1 MVFVEIKHNDESI
14 SWINL
19 ECMVPETGK
28 LFEIKTYI
36 KRNIK
41 AEETY
46 KQFLTLN
53 KEELFSLRDMM
64 NQYLDTH
71 FDKDKKW
78 YPKGRPLS
86 DGDGGGSECTT
97 C

>member
-41 AEETY
+41 SEKTY

-53 KEELFSLRDMM
+53 REELFSLRDMM
-64 NQYLDTH
+64 NQYLDKH
-71 FDKDKKW
+71 FDKDRKW
-78 YPKGRPLS
+78 YPKGRLLS
-86 DGDGGGSECTT
+86 EDDGVGDCST